1 MQALK
6 ANPSTATPKSSN
18 TKIFPIAII
27 LVILFVLA
35 IIVNNFYQA
44 FQPAPLPQGA
54 VVISQ
59 SVLAEKYGLHVNL
72 VAVTGAGGFVDLR
85 LKILDGVKAKLLLDD
100 KKNYP
105 TIFTS
110 DGITLNAPDDT
121 KSQSIDYAAGS
132 GVYIMYPNSSDAV
145 QSGAPV
151 QILFGDTALE
161 PIVTK

>member
-6 ANPSTATPKSSN
+6 ANRPAVTPN
-18 TKIFPIAII
+18 PINKYFSFAII
-27 LVILFVLA
+27 LIILVVVA
-35 IIVNNFYQA
+35 IIINNAYRA
-44 FQPAPLPQGA
+44 FQPAPLPQG
-54 VVISQ
+54 VVPISQ
-59 SVLAEKYGLHVNL
+59 SVLEEKYGLHVNL

-85 LKILDGVKAKLLLDD
+85 LKILDGAKAKLLLGD

-121 KSQSIDYAAGS
+121 KSQSIEYTAGN

-145 QSGAPV
+145 KTGAPV

>member
-6 ANPSTATPKSSN
+6 ANHSIAPSKKATNKYFSL
-18 TKIFPIAII
+18 AII
-27 LVILFVLA
+27 LIILIVVA
-35 IIVNNFYQA
+35 IIINNAYRA
-44 FQPAPLPQGA
+44 FQPAPLPQGVA
-54 VVISQ
+54 TISQ

-110 DGITLNAPDDT
+110 DGITLNAPDDD

-145 QSGAPV
+145 QSGVPV